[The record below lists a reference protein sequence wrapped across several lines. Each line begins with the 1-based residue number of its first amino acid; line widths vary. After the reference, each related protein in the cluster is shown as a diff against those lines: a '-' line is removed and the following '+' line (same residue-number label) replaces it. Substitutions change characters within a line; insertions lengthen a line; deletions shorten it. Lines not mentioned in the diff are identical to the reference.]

1 MLARTLTALFFALN
15 MTLSAQQ
22 PFVSNL
28 DEDKVGKLPI
38 PDVLTGTDGKKI
50 TTKEDW
56 LAKRRPELMKL
67 FETEQ
72 YGKTPEGKPPGIRY
86 VVTSEDK
93 KALGGKATKREVTIF
108 FTDKEEPHADMLIY
122 IPNVRKQPAPMF
134 VSLNFHGNQ
143 SVIKDPAI
151 KLPMVWNKD
160 KTTKAWTCTRAE
172 EASRGD
178 QADRWP
184 IAEIIERGYGVA
196 TAYYCDFEPDTP
208 EGLAKGV
215 RPLYYL
221 AGQNQP
227 EPNEWGSIGA
237 WAWGLSRMADYLQL
251 LPEVDGNK
259 LAVLGHSRLGKAALW
274 AGAQDERFTIVIS
287 NDSGAGGA
295 ALSKRIFGET
305 VEHLPISLYPPA
317 ADAEILGLGH
327 RRRIDAG
334 RREFSEGA
342 RVRGRRAVGQA
353 RRGRRPRE
361 RRFDVVGLGPG
372 QQRGPGR
379 ASGGA
384 QRFQAALCTP
394 RWGKRP
400 RGAAAIGAGAG
411 AWVGSDRCCCCC
423 CGDTSSISRTLTPGR
438 STLIPIMSSIIA
450 PALL

>member
-1 MLARTLTALFFALN
+1 MLARTSTALFFALT

-28 DEDKVGKLPI
+28 DEEKVGKLPI

-50 TTKEDW
+50 ATKEDW

-108 FTDKEEPHADMLIY
+108 FTDKEEPHADMLVF

-143 SVIKDPAI
+143 SVIKDPTI
-151 KLPMVWNKD
+151 KLPMVWSRD

-172 EASRGD
+172 ESSRGD

-184 IAEIIERGYGVA
+184 VAEIIERGYGVA

-215 RPLYYL
+215 RPLYYQ
-221 AGQNQP
+221 AGQTQP

-305 VEHLPISLYPPA
+305 VERLNTNFPHWFNGNFKKYS
-317 ADAEILGLGH
+317 DNE
-327 RRRIDAG
+327 
-334 RREFSEGA
+334 
-342 RVRGRRAVGQA
+342 
-353 RRGRRPRE
+353 
-361 RRFDVVGLGPG
+361 
-372 QQRGPGR
+372 
-379 ASGGA
+379 
-384 QRFQAALCTP
+384 AALPVDQHELIALVAP
-394 RWGKRP
+394 RPIYIASATEDLWSDPKGEFLGGKLAEP
-400 RGAAAIGAGAG
+400 VYALFEKTGLI
-411 AWVGSDRCCCCC
+411 SPEPPDP
-423 CGDTSSISRTLTPGR
+423 DTSVGDFIAYHNRTGKHD
-438 STLIPIMSSIIA
+438 I
-450 PALL
+450 LLFDWQCYMDFADRHWGNPE